1 MPLPI
6 QDYALITD
14 CHTGALVGLDG
25 SIDWLCFPRYD
36 SAAVFAALLGGPEEG
51 RWLLAPVGDVVEVSR
66 QYLKDTFILQTTWR
80 TGTGV
85 VTVTDF
91 MPFADRQANV
101 LRRVNGV
108 EGTVIMR
115 QELIMRFGY
124 GQVMPWVQRARDS
137 QGNPCLLAM
146 AGPDAI
152 AVHGELPHGAQ
163 NAHRGEF
170 SVTAG
175 ENKDVMLVWYP
186 SYKQVQDPVDV
197 DQALAHTQAWWKDWS
212 DMSRSS
218 GPYADQV
225 ERSLLV
231 LRGLTHE
238 DTGGIVA
245 AATTSL
251 PEKLGGQRN
260 WDYRYCWL
268 RDAALT
274 MNALISH
281 GYSEEV
287 HRWRNWLL
295 RAVAG
300 DPEDVQI
307 MYGLSGERDLPEHEL
322 AHLPGYLGSTPVRVG
337 NGAVD
342 QFQADVVGEVL
353 VSLARARDAGVGE
366 DTFSWAL
373 QKALVTFVENQLD
386 RKDSGIWEIRGEE
399 QYFTHSRAMI
409 WAAFNSVIHGVDD
422 HGLAGP
428 VEHWREMRDRLSEEI
443 LSRGFDHD
451 RKTFTQYYGGAGTD
465 ASLLVL
471 AQVGFCGYDDPK
483 MLGTVAAMESELLHD
498 GLLLRYRTERNVDG
512 LPPGEHPFLAC
523 SFWLV
528 EQYAHTGRLDDAHRL
543 MDRLVSF
550 ANDVGLLSE
559 EYDTS
564 TGRQMGNT
572 PQALSHLTMVRAA
585 DALELAAGNPGADP
599 VAGR

>member
-25 SIDWLCFPRYD
+25 SIDRLCFPRCD

-101 LRRVNGV
+101 LRRVTGV

-137 QGNPCLLAM
+137 QGNNCLLAM
-146 AGPDAI
+146 AGPDAV
-152 AVHGELPHGAQ
+152 AVHGELPRGAQ
-163 NAHRGEF
+163 KAHRGEF

-238 DTGGIVA
+238 DAGGIVA